1 MRDLILNEPPICA
14 RCEEEF
20 IFDDDMT
27 APRYCDPCAH
37 ERVSELE
44 VQMETLLQSISD
56 AGIEV
61 VDGKVVNPW
70 ISAEHKKPQ
79 LGEYILFEVPSCY
92 GVEKGM
98 FHADRREPWISDRT
112 SPYNDTVSFTTDM
125 VTKWMPLPAPP
136 TGSAEEVKP

>member
-1 MRDLILNEPPICA
+1 MRDLSLNEPPICA
-14 RCEEEF
+14 KCEEEF

-44 VQMETLLQSISD
+44 MQMKILLQSLSD

-61 VDGKVVNPW
+61 VDGKVASRIVPTDRLQA
-70 ISAEHKKPQ
+70 IAADDFCEFPECSTHEPKIGICVACDAIYAAREA
-79 LGEYILFEVPSCY
+79 LRLRSIL
-92 GVEKGM
+92 
-98 FHADRREPWISDRT
+98 
-112 SPYNDTVSFTTDM
+112 
-125 VTKWMPLPAPP
+125 APP